1 MICATRFG
9 VDDRGLMIPRV
20 DRNDQPWALLRNA
33 VGILTNKE
41 ELLELPVFVE
51 EAGGGYFAG
60 VTGVGGS
67 GDVDNGVVGEFG
79 DLAGVVEVVVF
90 AEGEA
95 AIEDDVAARVF
106 GVWIDER
113 RDVICAGDFLP
124 SDRKAVTN
132 PFYRKPVGNFGEI
145 GVGIKVTPED
155 EIC

>member
-90 AEGEA
+90 AKGEA
-95 AIEDDVAARVF
+95 AVEDDVAVWVF
-106 GVWIDER
+106 GVGIDEDGR
-113 RDVICAGDFLP
+113 VSGAIEFSGAEDDFFFCEGD
-124 SDRKAVTN
+124 RQ
-132 PFYRKPVGNFGEI
+132 FGREP
-145 GVGIKVTPED
+145 GEVRVAFGIAPED
-155 EIC
+155 EV